1 MVLRIALYGCVVGLF
16 AFAHPAIA
24 EDPGWHTGKVLQILA
39 RMSTNPHAHAR
50 GVKIVLVDME
60 PPFTEPCGTRFV
72 AFGWP
77 EDRDPHLTREFRD
90 AAIALLTDAMFA
102 GSTVSVYLSERFN
115 SSGERSCGITMAQVA
130 AAGIRP
136 TPTATGDT
144 GTDIGTGDTGTDD
157 DADDDTEYGWGGRR
171 DIHRR
176 NYYRSIV
183 RSTLSQEAASYLN
196 GQCREQDCR
205 TRVSGETLVVVAR
218 FGESRREAQSK
229 AMRVCVENTTR
240 GDGGRGSHETC
251 QLIAEFPTD
260 SGISK
265 PYCWAYAQ
273 SNDRLVYG
281 TGGVDDAPNETY
293 YATAERIALD
303 ACTEKGGSGCAI
315 AFSPYVK
322 ISGCHG
328 GPDLY
333 PDY

>member
-1 MVLRIALYGCVVGLF
+1 MVLRLRIALYGCVVGLF
-16 AFAHPAIA
+16 AFAYPAFA
-24 EDPGWHTGKVLQILA
+24 EDPAWHTGKVQQIQV
-39 RMSTNPHAHAR
+39 RMAR
-50 GVKIVLVDME
+50 GAKIVLVDME
-60 PPFTEPCGTRFV
+60 PPFAEPCGTRFV
-72 AFGWP
+72 AVGWL

-90 AAIALLTDAMFA
+90 TAIALLTDAMFA
-102 GSTVSVYLSERFN
+102 GSAVSVYLSERFN

-144 GTDIGTGDTGTDD
+144 GTGGDTDTGDNGD
-157 DADDDTEYGWGGRR
+157 DADDDTEYGWG
-171 DIHRR
+171 HLHPR

-183 RSTLSQEAASYLN
+183 RSTLSPEAASFLD
-196 GQCREQDCR
+196 RE
-205 TRVSGETLVVVAR
+205 SGETAAVVAR
-218 FGESRREAQSK
+218 FGRSRSEAQIR
-229 AMRVCVENTTR
+229 AMRGCNEYTNRV
-240 GDGGRGSHETC
+240 DGGRGSSETC

-260 SGISK
+260 GGISK

-315 AFSPYVK
+315 AFLNYNGFVDE
-322 ISGCHG
+322 ISECHG
-328 GPDLY
+328 GPDFRAGS
-333 PDY
+333 